1 MLRLKKLIGMEVQAA
16 DGVAGRISD
25 LFIDEKTWMVGYV
38 VVPVGG
44 VLSGERRLIA
54 VGGLTLAGQN
64 RALASPYKLLELD
77 AMSPNDLTTK
87 AEEGWAAVND
97 DTPPHTPAS
106 YTPQPQ
112 SRWRSFNAMLGCN
125 VAASDG
131 GYGSL
136 DDMLAALDEW
146 RIQYF
151 VGRSYSWKK
160 KPSILIPTAWVEQV
174 SWKGET
180 INVAVSKETLESE
193 PSYRPDSHAQ

>member
-1 MLRLKKLIGMEVQAA
+1 MLSVKKLLGIEVRAV
-16 DGVAGRISD
+16 DGVAGRIAD
-25 LFIDEKTWMVGYV
+25 LLIDEERWMVVYA

-54 VGGLTLAGQN
+54 VEGLVLAGQN
-64 RALASPYKLLELD
+64 RVLASPHKLVELD

-106 YTPQPQ
+106 YTPQPR

-136 DDMLAALDEW
+136 DDMLVELQQW

-151 VGRSYSWKK
+151 VARSYSWKK

-180 INVAVSKETLESE
+180 VNVAVSKDTLERE